1 MVMPRMCG
9 SVARKPKLTPELAT
23 RMLFGPGVIPMDV
36 MKGILVRI
44 NANGKDCISTSMES
58 LAAKI
63 LALALAQRMAH
74 ARRTGSRRVGS
85 GQRDRERGLLLV
97 NASVNFIHI
106 R

>member
-1 MVMPRMCG
+1 
-9 SVARKPKLTPELAT
+9 
-23 RMLFGPGVIPMDV
+23 MDV

-74 ARRTGSRRVGS
+74 ARRTGSGRVAPVRDASHRFRPGRAGS
-85 GQRDRERGLLLV
+85 GRVAPVAAGSGR
-97 NASVNFIHI
+97 ASAIVSAACH
-106 R
+106 